1 MSDPLENLA
10 RHKYDKLIEATH
22 KELETPQ
29 QKPPPPKEKLE
40 PYDPV
45 PTMQDIIC
53 SEFYRVPE
61 PKPVR
66 PEDRRY
72 PPTYDRKGNCTHAN
86 VQEFTDNCL
95 DCGRNIWS

>member
-10 RHKYDKLIEATH
+10 RHKYDNLIDAAH

-29 QKPPPPKEKLE
+29 QKAPKEKLE

-45 PTMQDIIC
+45 STMQDIIR
-53 SEFYRVPE
+53 SEYYRAPE
-61 PKPVR
+61 PKPER
-66 PEDRRY
+66 LEDRRY

-86 VQEFTDNCL
+86 VQQFTDVCL
-95 DCGRNIWS
+95 DCGKNIWS